1 MKDID
6 SLASMYV
13 CDGCCCG
20 RVEKGHNEVPV
31 DFLKSAWK
39 KKELYKK
46 INLTISNCLGYCSLH
61 NVTMLKNGSKKTW
74 IGKLNSRE
82 HFEAVITWAHSV
94 AEFGNKAKLPNILVP
109 HLFLPSDI

>member
-13 CDGCCCG
+13 CDSCCCG
-20 RVEKGHNEVPV
+20 NSEKGHYEVPV
-31 DFLKSAWK
+31 NKLKIAWK
-39 KKELYKK
+39 KEKLDKK
-46 INLTISNCLGYCSLH
+46 VNLIISNCLGYCSLH